1 MEDNLSQGESSNSDS
16 TERRQNDDAVF
27 VGWQKTPSGKVF
39 ALYNVI
45 AESHPLH
52 GSTVTE
58 PTLREHNLPI
68 PQTPPPESGDEGFT
82 GSASS
87 GETGNFR

>member
-1 MEDNLSQGESSNSDS
+1 MENNLSQAESSNSDS
-16 TERRQNDDAVF
+16 TERRQGEEAVF
-27 VGWQKTPSGKVF
+27 IGWQKTPSGKIF

-58 PTLREHNLPI
+58 PTLREHNVPI
-68 PQTPPPESGDEGFT
+68 PQTPPPESGGKGFT
-82 GSASS
+82 GSRIS
-87 GETGNFR
+87 GERDNVR